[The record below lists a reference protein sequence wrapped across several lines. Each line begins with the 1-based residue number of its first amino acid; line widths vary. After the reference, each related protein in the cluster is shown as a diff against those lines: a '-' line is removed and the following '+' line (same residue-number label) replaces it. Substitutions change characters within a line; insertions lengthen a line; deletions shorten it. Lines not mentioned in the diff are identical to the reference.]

1 MDTGLYETLVDRT
14 RFLDGMRETKRA
26 QREAA
31 LQKVF
36 ALQEEKDLLEKTETV
51 LKHLIDK
58 LAKKDLS
65 QMDRLVTYG
74 LKSVFPDID
83 VRFESDLEEHGKKVK
98 IRLSTVFGENTVDEE
113 SKCSIDV
120 IESLLLRL
128 VCIRKMKRAPI
139 LFLDEAFG
147 AVDSEYIAN
156 VSGLVSELA
165 QKLGMDILLVTH
177 NSALADAADSN
188 YRIQRRGGKTSI
200 ERVR

>member
-1 MDTGLYETLVDRT
+1 MDVGLYDALIDRT
-14 RFLDGMRETKRA
+14 RFLEGMRETKRA

-31 LQKVF
+31 LQKVTS
-36 ALQEEKDLLEKTETV
+36 LQEEADLLDKTEKV

-98 IRLSTVFGENTVDEE
+98 IRLSTIFGENTVDEE

-128 VCIRKMKRAPI
+128 VCIQKLKRAPI

-147 AVDSEYIAN
+147 AVDSDYITN

-165 QKLGMDILLVTH
+165 HKLGMDILLVTH

-188 YRIQRRGGKTSI
+188 YRINRRNNKTSI